1 MDKQNIFYHSDGSM
15 ITDVSGKKTKEQ
27 IANEF
32 SWDIDSIQHIEI
44 DASLEAVKVVDGS
57 IVKFNHI
64 EESEQI
70 AADAKEKRDAKI
82 ANVKDKLSL
91 SDDDW
96 NDLIEVLK

>member
-1 MDKQNIFYHSDGSM
+1 MNKQNIFYYSDGSM

-57 IVKFNHI
+57 IVKYNFI
-64 EESEQI
+64 EANEQI
-70 AADAKEKRDAKI
+70 AADVKEKKETKI
-82 ANVKDKLSL
+82 ASVKDKLDL
-91 SDDDW
+91 SEEDW
-96 NDLIEVLK
+96 NNLREALK